1 MLFLFFK
8 QKTAYEMRISDWS
21 SDVCSSDLLLVLAT
35 SVWTFNESGL
45 DIWAMLPRLGCLG
58 LLAMALL
65 ILTIKGAFGGR
76 PMNAKELA
84 GSAALLLLILF
95 MPIAGLVV
103 ASASPVAT
111 TVLRAD
117 LPSQE
122 AGAGDDWTDYGGT
135 PEGLDRK
142 KHTS

>member
-1 MLFLFFK
+1 
-8 QKTAYEMRISDWS
+8 
-21 SDVCSSDLLLVLAT
+21 
-35 SVWTFNESGL
+35 
-45 DIWAMLPRLGCLG
+45 MLPRLGCLG

-122 AGAGDDWTDYGGT
+122 AGARS
-135 PEGLDRK
+135 EE
-142 KHTS
+142 HTSELQSLIRSAYAVFRLKKITSHTEDKQAI

>member
-1 MLFLFFK
+1 
-8 QKTAYEMRISDWS
+8 
-21 SDVCSSDLLLVLAT
+21 
-35 SVWTFNESGL
+35 
-45 DIWAMLPRLGCLG
+45 MLPRLGCLG

-122 AGAGDDWTDYGGT
+122 AGAADDWTDYGGT
-135 PEGLDRK
+135 PAGSRFTRLAHNTQDTVPTL
-142 KHTS
+142 HPVWNSSIG

>member
-1 MLFLFFK
+1 MTRRPPRSTRTDTPFPDTALFRALGGL
-8 QKTAYEMRISDWS
+8 AVASWRASRWALW
-21 SDVCSSDLLLVLAT
+21 VVGLLVLAT

-76 PMNAKELA
+76 PMNAKEIA

-103 ASASPVAT
+103 DSASPAIG
-111 TVLRAD
+111 RA
-117 LPSQE
+117 SCWERVCQ
-122 AGAGDDWTDYGGT
+122 YV
-135 PEGLDRK
+135 
-142 KHTS
+142 

>member
-1 MLFLFFK
+1 
-8 QKTAYEMRISDWS
+8 
-21 SDVCSSDLLLVLAT
+21 
-35 SVWTFNESGL
+35 
-45 DIWAMLPRLGCLG
+45 MLPRLGCLG

-122 AGAGDDWTDYGGT
+122 AGAGDDWTDSGGT
-135 PEGLDRK
+135 DRK
-142 KHTS
+142 SVVEGKSGSERVELG